1 METGTVTQELTFCY
15 DKSDTLS
22 YSYFGTDGKT
32 KYYEYHNGSEYN
44 YYSDGE
50 WHTLVSGDKDYVC
63 YTRTN
68 KMSMTAEGMIF
79 IKPESVTS
87 SEVKNT
93 ADTKVITMQYDV
105 SKLNSSMA
113 SQLGLVGDLDSFS
126 VVYTIDKDGYCTSM
140 EQTGTATKDGIQ
152 SKVDYLMTVSHMND
166 IASVSKPQVQESAD
180 KSDAE

>member
-1 METGTVTQELTFCY
+1 M
-15 DKSDTLS
+15 
-22 YSYFGTDGKT
+22 
-32 KYYEYHNGSEYN
+32 
-44 YYSDGE
+44 
-50 WHTLVSGDKDYVC
+50 SGDKDYVC

-79 IKPESVTS
+79 IKPESVTN

-93 ADTKVITMQYDV
+93 ADAKVITMQYDV

-140 EQTGTATKDGIQ
+140 EQTGTATKRRRD
-152 SKVDYLMTVSHMND
+152 
-166 IASVSKPQVQESAD
+166 ASQGGRSCLTASQRILHSSSKPAASRESAH